1 MENSTADIDL
11 KFFTENVQ
19 WFIED
24 TSVQQNTINGASYLT
39 YSLTVTRRPG
49 NTLINYALPVLVLSI
64 LSSLAYMMPAE
75 SGERISFSVVAF
87 MSLVIYITT
96 IADNIPRSSYPI
108 TIFSLF
114 LTLMLVMNA
123 LLIAMA
129 ALTLRVYSQ
138 EEATEIPV
146 WIKHV
151 GFFLKCQNGKKCCKR
166 KKIKRSDSDGM
177 FEDESDDDD
186 DDESTMEENLDWDE
200 MEWRDIGNIL
210 DWTFFILFILTTLLI
225 AIFFYVP
232 LALANS

>member
-1 MENSTADIDL
+1 MDL
-11 KFFTENVQ
+11 TFFTENVQ
-19 WFIED
+19 WSLED
-24 TSVQQNTINGASYLT
+24 TSVSQSTVNGASYLT
-39 YSLTVTRRPG
+39 YTLTIARRPG

-87 MSLVIYITT
+87 MALVIYITT

-108 TIFSLF
+108 TIFSLY
-114 LTLMLVMNA
+114 LTLMLVMNS

-129 ALTLRVYSQ
+129 TLTLRVYSQ
-138 EEATEIPV
+138 EVATEIPI

-151 GFFLKCQNGKKCCKR
+151 IFFLKCQAGKKCCK
-166 KKIKRSDSDGM
+166 KKKTMQRTDSDEM
-177 FEDESDDDD
+177 FQGDSD
-186 DDESTMEENLDWDE
+186 DDESMMEENIDWDE
-200 MEWRDIGNIL
+200 LEWKDIGNIL
-210 DWTFFILFILTTLLI
+210 DWTFFILFILTTFVI